1 MNSKEKSKLEAT
13 FKSEDTEEWLDIH
26 FTRPIGFWWANLF
39 NRFDCHPN
47 VITIISIFLGIGA
60 GIMFYFTDFWSNLIG
75 VALLMWANFYDSADG
90 QLARM
95 TGKKTRWGRMLDG
108 FAGDLWFYTIY
119 ISICLRLFYQN
130 IPFTDTQWNFWIFAI
145 AAISGLLCHAK
156 QCQLAD
162 YYRNIHLYFL
172 KGESGSELDNSEQQR
187 AIRNATPKK
196 GNFWWRTFLSGYISY
211 TGSQEKMTPSFQKLI
226 HYIKEKQSGTVST
239 EFRKDFRK
247 ESLPLMKYTNILTFN
262 SRAITLYAVC
272 LLNIPYIYFLM
283 ELTIFSALAAYMHYK
298 HEHLSQK
305 MLERLQ
311 EGFYTSKESNNE
323 K

>member
-1 MNSKEKSKLEAT
+1 MSSKKKNRLEAT

-47 VITIISIFLGIGA
+47 VITVISIFLGIGA
-60 GIMFYFTDFWSNLIG
+60 GIMFYFTDFISNLIG

-95 TGKKTRWGRMLDG
+95 TGKKTQWGRMLDG
-108 FAGDLWFYTIY
+108 FAGDTWFYTIY
-119 ISICLRLFYQN
+119 FSICLRMFNQN
-130 IPFTDTQWNFWIFAI
+130 IPFTDIQWNFWIFAV
-145 AAISGLLCHAK
+145 AAVSGLLCHAK

-172 KGESGSELDNSEQQR
+172 KGKNGSELDNSEQQR

-196 GNFWWRTFLSGYISY
+196 GNFWWRAFLYGYTSY
-211 TGSQEKMTPSFQKLI
+211 TSSQEKMTPRFQKLI
-226 HYIKEKQSGTVST
+226 HYIKEKQDGTVST
-239 EFRKDFRK
+239 DFRKDFRR

-262 SRAITLYAVC
+262 SRAITLYIGC
-272 LLNIPYIYFLM
+272 LLNVPYIYFLM
-283 ELTIFSALAAYMHYK
+283 ELTIFSAIAAYMHYK
-298 HEHLSQK
+298 HEHLSQE

-311 EGFYTSKESNNE
+311 TGYYASNVSNNE
-323 K
+323 E